1 MAKSRARDLTK
12 EVGWRRR
19 VDRQAGSGQSVRA
32 WCRRHR
38 VKETAFHWWRRE
50 LARRDAEAQSPSFVP
65 VHVTDDPLRDGDS
78 WIEIVLMDGRRIR
91 VMGTVDSELLT
102 QVLEV
107 LERRAC

>member
-1 MAKSRARDLTK
+1 M
-12 EVGWRRR
+12 
-19 VDRQAGSGQSVRA
+19 
-32 WCRRHR
+32 
-38 VKETAFHWWRRE
+38 
-50 LARRDAEAQSPSFVP
+50 
-65 VHVTDDPLRDGDS
+65 TDDPLRDGDS